1 MDLKSINREFY
12 RRHNLELERYLFSNS
27 SLHIINKNSKTK
39 IDENYSEK
47 LYFDTSSDIDS
58 QIENIEKKFDVI
70 VVTDVLEI
78 YSDIYLF
85 LEKLNNLLEDNGKLI
100 LSSVNTRWG
109 NLLKIAELL
118 GLKSKTNNF
127 SYIHLN
133 KIEKI
138 SNGAGYDLIETITRQ
153 FIPFKFLYL
162 GNIINKILELLL
174 FYFKFGVKTYIVLRK
189 ISIREKSLSKTII
202 IPAKNEE
209 GNLEELVS
217 RIPKFENCE
226 IIFSIGESS
235 DRTLEVSK
243 KIIDKNSD
251 FNIKLIEQS
260 KNGKANAVWEAI
272 ALSSGDVLAI
282 LDSDLSVDPET
293 LKDFFKIIESNSA
306 DFVNGTRLVYEME
319 KGSMRIIN
327 KLGNRVF
334 QYLIGKIINEDL
346 TDSLCGT
353 KVFKKDLIKKIFWW
367 QDNFNLKDPFG
378 DFDLIFAAS
387 YTGQKILEYP
397 IHYRTRKYGTT
408 QISRF
413 RDGFKL
419 VKYLSKSFI
428 VFNSSR

>member
-1 MDLKSINREFY
+1 MVLKSMNKEFY
-12 RRHNLELERYLFSNS
+12 RRHNSELERYLFSTS

-58 QIENIEKKFDVI
+58 QIKNIDKKFDVI

-78 YSDIYLF
+78 YDDIYLF
-85 LEKLNNLLEDNGKLI
+85 LEKLNHLLEDNGKLI
-100 LSSVNTRWG
+100 LSSINTRWG
-109 NLLKIAELL
+109 NFIKIAELL
-118 GLKSKTNNF
+118 GLKSKTDNF

-138 SNGAGYDLIETITRQ
+138 SNGAGFDLVETITRQ
-153 FIPFKFLYL
+153 FFPYKFIYI

-174 FYFKFGVKTYIVLRK
+174 FYFKLGVKTYIVLRK
-189 ISIREKSLSKTII
+189 ISIKEKHLSKTII

-226 IIFSIGESS
+226 IIFSIGKSS
-235 DRTLEVSK
+235 DSTLEVA
-243 KIIDKNSD
+243 KNIKVKNTD

-272 ALSSGDVLAI
+272 TLSSGDVLAI
-282 LDSDLSVDPET
+282 LDSDISVDPET
-293 LKDFFKIIESNSA
+293 LTDFFKIIESNSA

-319 KGSMRIIN
+319 KGSMRMIN
-327 KLGNRVF
+327 KFGNRLF
-334 QYLIGKIINEDL
+334 QFLIGKIINEDL

>member
-1 MDLKSINREFY
+1 MNKEFY
-12 RRHNLELERYLFSNS
+12 RRHNSELERYLFSTS

-58 QIENIEKKFDVI
+58 QIKNIDKKFDVI

-78 YSDIYLF
+78 YDDIYLF
-85 LEKLNNLLEDNGKLI
+85 LEKLNHLLEDNGKLI
-100 LSSVNTRWG
+100 LSSINTRWG
-109 NLLKIAELL
+109 NFIKIAELL
-118 GLKSKTNNF
+118 GLKSKTDNF

-138 SNGAGYDLIETITRQ
+138 SNGAGFDLVETITRQ
-153 FIPFKFLYL
+153 FFPYKFIFKNSLL
-162 GNIINKILELLL
+162 LKIILELLL
-174 FYFKFGVKTYIVLRK
+174 FYFKLGVKTYIVLRK
-189 ISIREKSLSKTII
+189 ISIKEKHLSKTII

-209 GNLEELVS
+209 GNLDELVS

-226 IIFSIGESS
+226 IIFSIGKSS
-235 DRTLEVSK
+235 DSTLEVA
-243 KIIDKNSD
+243 KNIKVKNTD

-272 ALSSGDVLAI
+272 TLSSGDVLAI
-282 LDSDLSVDPET
+282 LDSDISVDPET
-293 LKDFFKIIESNSA
+293 ITDFFKIIESNSA

-319 KGSMRIIN
+319 KGSMRMIN
-327 KLGNRVF
+327 KFGNRLF
-334 QYLIGKIINEDL
+334 QFLIGKIINEDL